1 MAKEKNMFKNFLYNT
16 MFTVL
21 NLLFP
26 IITLPYVS
34 RIIGAEGIGKVNF
47 SNSIVNYFLIIASLG
62 IPLYGVREIAK
73 VRKDRKKLSQAFS
86 EIFIVNFLSTILC
99 IVSYYLMVSNLV
111 YFSKEK
117 LLFLTVGINLFLNIF
132 NLDWFYQGL
141 EEYKYITIRSVI
153 IKSISI
159 IILFIFVR
167 TREDYIKYA
176 LINIIAISGNNL
188 INMVNIRRFTSFTL
202 KGLNIKKRIRP
213 ILVLLSIQV
222 SVNIYINL
230 DTTMCG
236 ILADEVSVGY
246 YSNAVKINKIIV
258 TVVTSI
264 STILLPRLSFY
275 IENNEVDRFN
285 EIVSNVFKIIIF
297 AGIPA
302 SIGMLF
308 VSENIVNIMFGAE
321 FMPAIKTMQ
330 ILSPL
335 IPILA
340 IGNLFGTQVLMPIG
354 EEKKLLAS
362 VVAGSIVNFTLNMIL
377 IPIYRENGAA
387 LATVTAELIVMIIQ
401 VRYALKFVKV
411 KIEKKDLSAI
421 IFSNLV
427 MIICLVIIKLYIKGV
442 FLNLIVS
449 VLSAGIIYLLI
460 NIKMKNTAFDDIVTQ
475 LKKK

>member
-1 MAKEKNMFKNFLYNT
+1 

>member
-230 DTTMCG
+230 GTTMCG